1 MQKEEFLKRMKEL
14 GSNRNRKIIKV
25 WQFDPNNDQDL
36 TFVKDFAVPYFS
48 AVYQS
53 LINQG
58 RSGYLEVSR
67 LKAYFN
73 LPELIF
79 SRVVKLMNEN
89 GDEQIDH
96 DEWLAF
102 FLQLTCSSQKHKMF
116 LVFRIFDVQDSQ
128 ILRPDFV
135 KIILK
140 HIPLFAEGS
149 RFGLSF

>member
-1 MQKEEFLKRMKEL
+1 
-14 GSNRNRKIIKV
+14 
-25 WQFDPNNDQDL
+25 
-36 TFVKDFAVPYFS
+36 VPYFS
-48 AVYQS
+48 AVYSS

-89 GDEQIDH
+89 GDERIDH

-102 FLQLTCSSQKHKMF
+102 FL
-116 LVFRIFDVQDSQ
+116 
-128 ILRPDFV
+128 
-135 KIILK
+135 
-140 HIPLFAEGS
+140 
-149 RFGLSF
+149 